1 MSKNS
6 NVKTLVGTAILTAIV
21 VILQTFASSI
31 HIGPFSITL
40 ALVPIIIGAIV
51 FGPWSGALLGAAFG
65 AVVTWAVIT
74 GADVGGY
81 LMFQQNP
88 VVTVIVCILKSTV
101 AGYLAGLVSR
111 ICSGKGKMTL
121 GTVLAAI
128 ICPVCNTGI
137 LSIAMI
143 TIFGDLVMGW
153 AQSAGH
159 TSLIGYIIIGVV
171 GLNFLVE
178 LAINIVFVPTV
189 THVIKAIRKA

>member
-1 MSKNS
+1 MVKDYKI
-6 NVKTLVGTAILTAIV
+6 KTLVGTAILAAIV

-51 FGPWSGALLGAAFG
+51 FGPVSGAVLGAAFG
-65 AVVTWAVIT
+65 MVVTWAVIT

-88 VVTVIVCILKSTV
+88 AVTVIVCILKSTV
-101 AGYLAGLVSR
+101 AGYLAGVVSR
-111 ICSGKGKMTL
+111 ICSVKGKMTL

-143 TIFGDLVMGW
+143 TIFSDLVMGW
-153 AQSAGH
+153 AQGAGH
-159 TSLIGYIIIGVV
+159 TSLISYIIIGVV
-171 GLNFLVE
+171 GMNFLVE
-178 LAINIVFVPTV
+178 LAINIVFVPTI
-189 THVIKAIRKA
+189 THIIKAIKKV